1 MASLGGLYFSVGLK
15 DYTDKDWEKI
25 EKKLK
30 DRGLDLGL
38 SIDGN
43 KLNSEIIK
51 ALSNR
56 KYTIDLDVAINDKQ
70 LEASIR
76 SAYGRI
82 TNIGQV
88 KPSSEA
94 ALIRASAYADSQKS
108 LAQSRDALTRLRE
121 ARLADAAAAGK
132 QVAANKRFTKSLAPI
147 PRMLEGLREQ
157 FLNFYSIYTVE
168 RFFTQLVSIG
178 GEFEKQH
185 IALQSMLGDA
195 AKADRIFS
203 QIKELAIES
212 PYTFQNLASYTKQLT
227 AFSVPYN
234 ELYETTKRLADIS
247 AGLGVDMSRLI
258 LAFGQVRS
266 AEFLRGTELRQFTE
280 AGIPI
285 LDELAQKFTELE
297 GTVVSVGEVFDR
309 ISNREVPFEM
319 VRDVLWDLTNE
330 GGQFYKMQEVLTES
344 LSGRLDK
351 LKDSYQIMLSEVS
364 SSNSGFLKGMID
376 MATALVDS
384 WRGVWSVLRGVL
396 AAYIGYKA
404 AILYVNTKEA
414 AKAILK
420 ARNVALTNA
429 ETTAILR
436 NIASMKTQNA
446 VMAKYLTLR
455 KTLNK
460 MKFAKGG
467 VWGLVAGAVLAL
479 GSAIWSVTRQ
489 AAELRRE
496 LNKIDKETGGN
507 VLSLTANYKALV
519 NDLGRATEGTKEYRD
534 IIAKINSGYGDY
546 LDNLFSEAEAY
557 DNVRNSIDAVS
568 DAIIRKA
575 QNQAYEQKIIAISN
589 KYGEKFGQV
598 QEDLTKAINWGGQGL
613 NADMSGQVA
622 ARIVALVRSYGYS
635 LEEAINIASQEFGKD
650 VEKAFKRGT
659 VIRNNAYESG
669 RIGRLEQ
676 LVTEYEQAINNVSR
690 TDQSGPFQA
699 GLDKIA
705 DLYDELI
712 KKAKDLNEERNLEI
726 AKLQEQRRYIES
738 LDFSGKDKMLS
749 NIDRQIA
756 AYREG
761 TEEWIRISGGV
772 AKRGVSQGGYDFSFN
787 NLAPTKE
794 EYRKS
799 SEYFSRLVKDY
810 EDTQKKLEELNL
822 TPLSGQDANWQR
834 EKARYEARLKTISE
848 IYKSNGEDIQRY
860 LKKET
865 TTTSTGKDDP
875 IAEQWKERLDLMQ
888 EAEKEFAKWQALVG
902 TEKASAQLRGSGM
915 YDALGDFDF
924 TDARGE
930 IESFVNNMLDT
941 AITDAQREIA
951 QEGLAA
957 VIDFKY
963 DEQEAELDRALEN
976 VRSHIESVTKNW
988 NLFKEILSKT
998 NNRDL
1003 AMGLTFG
1010 REGMIDYPQ
1019 MLKDIF
1025 DVQMAELDMPYTF
1038 AELFENGLDG
1048 VPDVV
1053 SSMFNE
1059 VNNALDEFY
1068 EQERERLIEMVEQYQ
1083 TVADKRKA
1091 IEEKLQADLATIRNA
1106 VSSGKISPS
1115 MGENMA
1121 NAATSNANYEMFKLA
1136 EEYIGFYGALSTYT
1150 RQEAEKMASEIQD
1163 NIIDAFQNGA
1173 ISAQE
1178 LNSEL
1183 DKLVTQLTRLR
1194 NPLSGTIFD
1203 GGLAGVFEN
1212 MRREGMEMM
1221 TRSTMDIDKYS
1232 KALDEARMQIQ
1243 NARSY
1248 EELHFATQSYN
1259 AAQANIQNANAA
1271 GRAGKSMIQ
1280 ASTGAMA
1287 TVAVID
1293 AIIHSIND
1301 TIQGIAGAT
1310 KLMAEMA
1317 DAYGADTGPGSGWGD
1332 AVQFMDTFAEASQYA
1347 TDAWD
1352 SLKSGNIGGVIQGVV
1367 GSVTSWFTSFAKYH
1381 DAIIQRE
1388 IEEIQDYIDQVSHLY
1403 DVIENRLQY
1412 ALGSSSQIVVESAEK
1427 EVAQLE
1433 RLQERKA
1440 EILSKGILNKTDLK
1454 QLEEVSNEIA
1464 RLQYRVEAYQT
1475 GGAYGYQRE
1484 LLKEQYEMLAEQR
1497 RLEGEKKNPDD
1508 DALQE
1513 YENQMTEL
1521 QDQIRYF
1528 AQDLANELY
1537 GIDIKGWAQQIGDA
1551 LFDAW
1556 KKGED
1561 AVQAYRDTVADIMG
1575 ELMNKVLTMSII
1587 EPAMK
1592 ELQTYLFGED
1602 GESGAFGD
1610 DLEIDDNEVEGFYGF
1625 WAKFEETIAAWEKGV
1640 DKLNESGKKY
1650 GFDLKEMLGGDDL
1663 TEGIKGITE
1672 DTANLLASYLN
1683 AIRQDVSVQR
1693 RLWEAFIGGMN
1704 FNQINVI
1711 AQAQLTQLQA
1721 IAVNTKNSADSAAS
1735 ILTLLNSVSNG
1746 TRRFYM
1752 K

>member
-82 TNIGQV
+82 TNIGQA

-94 ALIRASAYADSQKS
+94 ALIRANAYAGSQKS
-108 LAQSRDALTRLRE
+108 LAQSRDALTKLRE

-132 QVAANKRFTKSLAPI
+132 QVAANKRFTKSIAPM

-203 QIKELAIES
+203 QIKELAVES

-364 SSNSGFLKGMID
+364 SSNSGILKGMID
-376 MATALVDS
+376 MVTALVDS
-384 WRGVWSVLRGVL
+384 WREVWIVLRSVG
-396 AAYIGYKA
+396 AAYVGYKA
-404 AILYVNTKEA
+404 VILAANAIEVAGTL
-414 AKAILK
+414 LK
-420 ARNVALTNA
+420 AQNVKLTNA
-429 ETTAILR
+429 ETVATLR
-436 NIASMKTQNA
+436 NIASLKTRNA
-446 VMAKYLTLR
+446 VLARYLALR
-455 KTLNK
+455 KALNK
-460 MKFAKGG
+460 IKTTKGG
-467 VWGLVAGAVLAL
+467 YIGLIVSAVAAL
-479 GSAIWSVTRQ
+479 GSAIWAVTRQ
-489 AAELRRE
+489 ATELRRE

-507 VLSLTANYKALV
+507 ILSLSANYKALV
-519 NDLGRATEGTKEYRD
+519 NDLGRATEGSKEYRD

-575 QNQAYEQKIIAISN
+575 QNQAYEQKIIAVSN
-589 KYGEKFGQV
+589 KYNEKFEKV
-598 QEDLTKAINWGGQGL
+598 QNDLSRVMRGRQGIDRSL
-613 NADMSGQVA
+613 SEQIA
-622 ARIVALVRSYGYS
+622 ARIISLVRSYGYS
-635 LEEAINIASQEFGKD
+635 LEESVNIVSQEFGKD
-650 VEKAFKRGT
+650 IGKAIERGLELT
-659 VIRNNAYESG
+659 GMNIRNPET
-669 RIGRLEQ
+669 
-676 LVTEYEQAINNVSR
+676 LVDEYNSAINAIGN
-690 TDQSGPFQA
+690 TGQGGPFQA

-705 DLYDELI
+705 EMYDNLI

-738 LDFSGKDKMLS
+738 LDFSGKGKIISD
-749 NIDRQIA
+749 IDRQIA

-761 TEEWIRISGGV
+761 TEEWIRISEGV
-772 AKRGVSQGGYDFSFN
+772 AKRGVSQGEYTFSFN

-810 EDTQKKLEELNL
+810 EDTQKKLEELNI

-834 EKARYEARLKTISE
+834 EKARYEARLQTIRD
-848 IYKSNGEDIQRY
+848 IYKANDSDIEDY
-860 LKKET
+860 LKKEAIT
-865 TTTSTGKDDP
+865 ATGKDDP

-888 EAEKEFAKWQALVG
+888 QAEKEFAKWQALVG
-902 TEKASAQLRGSGM
+902 TEKASTQLRESGIF
-915 YDALGDFDF
+915 DALGNFDF
-924 TDARGE
+924 ADAWGE
-930 IESFVNNMLDT
+930 IGRFAEQMFSNAT
-941 AITDAQREIA
+941 TDKQRDVAKDALE
-951 QEGLAA
+951 A
-957 VIDFKY
+957 VIEFTY
-963 DEQEAELDRALEN
+963 DENRTNLDKALEN
-976 VRSHIESVTKNW
+976 INQVIEQTTKRW
-988 NLFKEILSKT
+988 NLFKNLMDSTGNRTLAMNLAFGGTVAFDNQSDEFSSRITDMIKGSGFTLDEVLSMDESELKKNGLAIVAPLVDAFRESQMQIQDDTINTLSNLISKYKDYAAQIADIERKKNEDIERINQNRKSIGGQTADSLIAQREKEAREAIASIEFEQFKEDNDWGRVFDDLDRVSTSTLDTLIEGMENYQGVTDLSVEDTKKFIDALRKLRNEKIDRDPIGSFISATGNLSKW
-998 NNRDL
+998 R
-1003 AMGLTFG
+1003 
-1010 REGMIDYPQ
+1010 
-1019 MLKDIF
+1019 
-1025 DVQMAELDMPYTF
+1025 
-1038 AELFENGLDG
+1038 
-1048 VPDVV
+1048 
-1053 SSMFNE
+1053 
-1059 VNNALDEFY
+1059 NALKRMNSDGSDSAIVDGKIITRQQAEDNIA
-1068 EQERERLIEMVEQYQ
+1068 EQSNVQLE
-1083 TVADKRKA
+1083 A
-1091 IEEKLQADLATIRNA
+1091 IDDVIKKLQSLGNA
-1106 VSSGKISPS
+1106 IDTVTEFFS
-1115 MGENMA
+1115 
-1121 NAATSNANYEMFKLA
+1121 
-1136 EEYIGFYGALSTYT
+1136 ALGING
-1150 RQEAEKMASEIQD
+1150 MD
-1163 NIIDAFQNGA
+1163 NIGNI
-1173 ISAQE
+1173 
-1178 LNSEL
+1178 
-1183 DKLVTQLTRLR
+1183 
-1194 NPLSGTIFD
+1194 LSGTI
-1203 GGLAGVFEN
+1203 GG
-1212 MRREGMEMM
+1212 
-1221 TRSTMDIDKYS
+1221 
-1232 KALDEARMQIQ
+1232 
-1243 NARSY
+1243 
-1248 EELHFATQSYN
+1248 
-1259 AAQANIQNANAA
+1259 
-1271 GRAGKSMIQ
+1271 
-1280 ASTGAMA
+1280 AS
-1287 TVAVID
+1287 
-1293 AIIHSIND
+1293 
-1301 TIQGIAGAT
+1301 
-1310 KLMAEMA
+1310 
-1317 DAYGADTGPGSGWGD
+1317 
-1332 AVQFMDTFAEASQYA
+1332 
-1347 TDAWD
+1347 
-1352 SLKSGNIGGVIQGVV
+1352 SL
-1367 GSVTSWFTSFAKYH
+1367 GSVGAQFFGEVGGIWGAAIGAAMGLVTSIFQLH
-1381 DAIIQRE
+1381 DKRLQRQ
-1388 IEEIQDYIDQVSHLY
+1388 IEESERIQTQLENVYST
-1403 DVIENRLQY
+1403 IENRLQY
-1412 ALGSSSQIVVESAEK
+1412 YLGNGHNGNIDIISDDIK
-1427 EVAQLE
+1427 DLE
-1433 RLQERKA
+1433 RVSSYIEDIRRKSNINLIDIANLQSA
-1440 EILSKGILNKTDLK
+1440 NK
-1454 QLEEVSNEIA
+1454 EMS
-1464 RLQYRVEAYQT
+1464 RLQARVNSFEQ
-1475 GGAYGYQRE
+1475 GGIYGYQRN
-1484 LLKEQYEMLAEQR
+1484 LLEEQLAEVRKQR
-1497 RLEGEKKNPDD
+1497 DLESRKKKPDQ
-1508 DALQE
+1508 DALLGYDKE
-1513 YENQMTEL
+1513 IGDL
-1521 QDQIRYF
+1521 KDQIRYF

-1602 GESGAFGD
+1602 GESGAFGS
-1610 DLEIDDNEVEGFYGF
+1610 DLELDNKEIEGVFGIF
-1625 WAKFEETIAAWEKGV
+1625 SNLEETIAAWEKGM
-1640 DKLNESGKKY
+1640 DKLNESGEKY

>member
-82 TNIGQV
+82 TNIGQA

-404 AILYVNTKEA
+404 AILYVNTREA

-436 NIASMKTQNA
+436 NIVSMKTQNA

-467 VWGLVAGAVLAL
+467 YAGLITGAVLAL
-479 GSAIWSVTRQ
+479 ASAIWSVTRQ

-507 VLSLTANYKALV
+507 ILSLTANYKALV

-659 VIRNNAYESG
+659 VIRNNVYESG

-705 DLYDELI
+705 DQYDGLI

-726 AKLQEQRRYIES
+726 AKLQEQKRYIES
-738 LDFSGKDKMLS
+738 LDFSGKDKMLL

-761 TEEWIRISGGV
+761 TEEWIRISEGV
-772 AKRGVSQGGYDFSFN
+772 AKRGVSQGEYTFSFN

-810 EDTQKKLEELNL
+810 EDTQKKLEELNI

-865 TTTSTGKDDP
+865 ATTSTGKDDP

-976 VRSHIESVTKNW
+976 VRSHIESITKNW

-998 NNRDL
+998 NNRDF

-1010 REGMIDYPQ
+1010 REGVIDYPQ

-1048 VPDVV
+1048 VPAVV
-1053 SSMFNE
+1053 SNMFNE
-1059 VNNALDEFY
+1059 INNALDEFY

-1091 IEEKLQADLATIRNA
+1091 IEEKLQADLDTIRNA

-1115 MGENMA
+1115 MGANME
-1121 NAATSNANYEMFKLA
+1121 NAATSNANYEKFQLSSD
-1136 EEYIGFYGALSTYT
+1136 YLGFYGAITTYT
-1150 RQEAEKMASEIQD
+1150 RSEAEKIGRAIRKNLDE
-1163 NIIDAFQNGA
+1163 ALQNGV
-1173 ISAQE
+1173 ISAKDYLREIKNIQ
-1178 LNSEL
+1178 
-1183 DKLVTQLTRLR
+1183 KQLEKIR
-1194 NPLSGTIFD
+1194 NPLQGSLFG
-1203 GGLAGVFEN
+1203 GGLQGMFEYQYQKGSD
-1212 MRREGMEMM
+1212 MVTKGQSKIDDAYSSMPEYL
-1221 TRSTMDIDKYS
+1221 DIS
-1232 KALDEARMQIQ
+1232 DEI
-1243 NARSY
+1243 
-1248 EELHFATQSYN
+1248 
-1259 AAQANIQNANAA
+1259 NANAWDTA
-1271 GRAGKSMIQ
+1271 IAEQ
-1280 ASTGAMA
+1280 ASGEAMVQGGQAMMAGASGAMG
-1287 TVAVID
+1287 AVSVVDTIV
-1293 AIIHSIND
+1293 HGIND
-1301 TIQGIAGAT
+1301 TVQGIADAT
-1310 KLMAEMA
+1310 RLMAEMA

-1352 SLKSGNIGGVIQGVV
+1352 SLKSGNIGGVIRGVV
-1367 GSVTSWFTSFAKYH
+1367 GSITSWFTSYAKYH
-1381 DAIIQRE
+1381 DAKIQRE

-1403 DVIENRLQY
+1403 SVIENRLQY

-1440 EILSKGILNKTDLK
+1440 EILSRGILNKTDLK
-1454 QLEEVSNEIA
+1454 QLEYVSNEIA
-1464 RLQYRVEAYQT
+1464 RLQYRVESYQT

-1521 QDQIRYF
+1521 QDQIHYF

-1602 GESGAFGD
+1602 GESGAFGS
-1610 DLEIDDNEVEGFYGF
+1610 DLELDNKDIEGVFGIF
-1625 WAKFEETIAAWEKGV
+1625 SNLEETVAAWEKGM
-1640 DKLNESGKKY
+1640 DKLNESGEKY

>member
-76 SAYGRI
+76 SAYGKI
-82 TNIGQV
+82 TNIGQA

-94 ALIRASAYADSQKS
+94 ALIRANAYAASQKS
-108 LAQSRDALTRLRE
+108 LAQSRDALTKLRE

-132 QVAANKRFTKSLAPI
+132 QTAANKRFTKSIATM

-203 QIKELAIES
+203 QIKELAVES

-351 LKDSYQIMLSEVS
+351 LKDSYQIMLSEIS
-364 SSNSGFLKGMID
+364 SSNSGVLKGIID
-376 MATALVDS
+376 MATALTNS
-384 WRGVWSVLRGVL
+384 WRGVWTVLRGVL
-396 AAYIGYKA
+396 AVYVGYKS
-404 AILYVNTKEA
+404 AILFMNTKEA
-414 AKAILK
+414 ARAILK

-446 VMAKYLTLR
+446 VLARYLALR
-455 KTLNK
+455 KALNK
-460 MKFAKGG
+460 IKSTKGG
-467 VWGLVAGAVLAL
+467 FIGLIVGAVVAL
-479 GSAIWSVTRQ
+479 GSAIWSATRQ
-489 AAELRRE
+489 ATELRRE
-496 LNKIDKETGGN
+496 LNKIDKEIGGN

-519 NDLGRATEGTKEYRD
+519 NDLGRATEGSKEYRD
-534 IIAKINSGYGDY
+534 IIAKINSRYGDY

-575 QNQAYEQKIIAISN
+575 QNQAYEQKIIAVSN
-589 KYGEKFGQV
+589 KYNEKFEKV
-598 QEDLTKAINWGGQGL
+598 QNDLSRVMRGRQGIDRSL
-613 NADMSGQVA
+613 SEQIA
-622 ARIVALVRSYGYS
+622 ARIISLVRSYGYS
-635 LEEAINIASQEFGKD
+635 LEESVNIVSQEFGKD
-650 VEKAFKRGT
+650 IGKAIERGLELT
-659 VIRNNAYESG
+659 GMNIRNPET
-669 RIGRLEQ
+669 
-676 LVTEYEQAINNVSR
+676 LVDEYNSAINAIRNTS
-690 TDQSGPFQA
+690 QGGPFQA

-705 DLYDELI
+705 EMYDNLI
-712 KKAKDLNEERNLEI
+712 KNAKDLNEERNLEI

-761 TEEWIRISGGV
+761 TEEWIRISEGV
-772 AKRGVSQGGYDFSFN
+772 AKRGISQGGYDFSFN

-810 EDTQKKLEELNL
+810 EDTQKKLEGLNA
-822 TPLSGQDANWQR
+822 TPSAGQDANWQR

-865 TTTSTGKDDP
+865 ITTATGKDDP
-875 IAEQWKERLDLMQ
+875 IAEQWKERLDLMK

-902 TEKASAQLRGSGM
+902 TEKASAQLRESGIF
-915 YDALGDFDF
+915 DALGDFDF
-924 TDARGE
+924 ADARGE
-930 IESFVNNMLDT
+930 IRRFAEQMFSNATTDEQRDVAKNALD
-941 AITDAQREIA
+941 
-951 QEGLAA
+951 A
-957 VIDFKY
+957 VIGFTY
-963 DEQEAELDRALEN
+963 DENRTNLDKALKDVN
-976 VRSHIESVTKNW
+976 QVIEQTTKRW
-988 NLFKEILSKT
+988 NLFKNLMDSTGNRNLAMNLAFGGTVAFDNQSDEFRSRITDMIKGSGFTLDEVLSMNESELKKNGLAIVAPLVDAFRESQMQIQDDTINTLSNIISKYKDYATQIADIERKKNEDIERINQNRKSIGGQTADSLIAQREKEAREAIASIEFEQFKEDNDWGRVFDDLDRVSTSTLDTLIEGMENYRGVTDLSVEDTKKFIDALRKLRNEKIDRDPIGSFISATRNLSKWRNVLKRMNSDGSDSAIVDGKIITRQQVEDNIAEQSNVQVGAIDDVIEKLQSLGNAIDTVTGFFSALGMSGMDSIGNILSSTIGGASSLGSAGAQFFGKVGGIWGAAIGA
-998 NNRDL
+998 
-1003 AMGLTFG
+1003 AMGLVTS
-1010 REGMIDYPQ
+1010 
-1019 MLKDIF
+1019 IF
-1025 DVQMAELDMPYTF
+1025 QLH
-1038 AELFENGLDG
+1038 
-1048 VPDVV
+1048 
-1053 SSMFNE
+1053 
-1059 VNNALDEFY
+1059 
-1068 EQERERLIEMVEQYQ
+1068 
-1083 TVADKRKA
+1083 DKRLQRQ
-1091 IEEKLQADLATIRNA
+1091 IEE
-1106 VSSGKISPS
+1106 
-1115 MGENMA
+1115 
-1121 NAATSNANYEMFKLA
+1121 
-1136 EEYIGFYGALSTYT
+1136 
-1150 RQEAEKMASEIQD
+1150 SERIQ
-1163 NIIDAFQNGA
+1163 
-1173 ISAQE
+1173 
-1178 LNSEL
+1178 
-1183 DKLVTQLTRLR
+1183 TQL
-1194 NPLSGTIFD
+1194 
-1203 GGLAGVFEN
+1203 EN
-1212 MRREGMEMM
+1212 VY
-1221 TRSTMDIDKYS
+1221 ST
-1232 KALDEARMQIQ
+1232 
-1243 NARSY
+1243 
-1248 EELHFATQSYN
+1248 
-1259 AAQANIQNANAA
+1259 
-1271 GRAGKSMIQ
+1271 
-1280 ASTGAMA
+1280 
-1287 TVAVID
+1287 
-1293 AIIHSIND
+1293 
-1301 TIQGIAGAT
+1301 
-1310 KLMAEMA
+1310 
-1317 DAYGADTGPGSGWGD
+1317 
-1332 AVQFMDTFAEASQYA
+1332 
-1347 TDAWD
+1347 
-1352 SLKSGNIGGVIQGVV
+1352 
-1367 GSVTSWFTSFAKYH
+1367 
-1381 DAIIQRE
+1381 
-1388 IEEIQDYIDQVSHLY
+1388 
-1403 DVIENRLQY
+1403 IENRLQY
-1412 ALGSSSQIVVESAEK
+1412 YLGNGHNGNIDIISDDIK
-1427 EVAQLE
+1427 DLE
-1433 RLQERKA
+1433 RVSSYIEDTRRKSNINLIDIANLQSA
-1440 EILSKGILNKTDLK
+1440 NK
-1454 QLEEVSNEIA
+1454 EMS
-1464 RLQYRVEAYQT
+1464 RLQARVNSFEQE
-1475 GGAYGYQRE
+1475 GIYGYQRN
-1484 LLKEQYEMLAEQR
+1484 LLEEQLAEVRKQR
-1497 RLEGEKKNPDD
+1497 DLESRKKNPDQ
-1508 DALQE
+1508 DALLGYDKE
-1513 YENQMTEL
+1513 IADL
-1521 QDQIRYF
+1521 KDQIRYF

-1575 ELMNKVLTMSII
+1575 EVMNKVLTMSII
-1587 EPAMK
+1587 EPALK
-1592 ELQTYLFGED
+1592 DLQTYLFGKD
-1602 GESGAFGD
+1602 GGSGAFGS
-1610 DLEIDDNEVEGFYGF
+1610 DLELDNKEIEGVFGIF
-1625 WAKFEETIAAWEKGV
+1625 SNLEETIAAWEKGM